1 MSLRAD
7 ISASR
12 IPLRAF
18 VAEGLFWGAFA
29 AYVPS
34 IKAAVGLSDA
44 DFGLALLFG
53 ALGAVSAMWVAPF
66 ADRRFGPWAMS
77 VGAVLMAAAFLLPG
91 LMSSWLC
98 LSLALFLAMSTS
110 GMLDVIMNA
119 RLSGIEVATGRSLM
133 NLNHAIFSFVYAG
146 SALMAGVLRE
156 FNVSAFTCFAALG
169 LVTLWLAAGLRHET
183 QHPPDAE
190 GAAPTP
196 QLPKVMVALAGL
208 VTLIGFM
215 AEQATEGWSALHLER
230 AMNAGAAEGAM
241 GPAILGL
248 TMGIGRLSG
257 QFILRVMSE
266 GTVLRIAALL
276 AASGAVLAA
285 WAPTQVLVY
294 AGFAI
299 LGAGVSVTAPTT
311 FAWIGK
317 TVAPQQRTVAI
328 SRVVVIGYTGFFMGP
343 PLMGFLA
350 QAFGLPVA
358 FTVLGVL
365 LSVIALVLVP
375 ILRHLAYR
383 KQDGQKAAAV

>member
-34 IKAAVGLSDA
+34 IKAAVELSDA

-133 NLNHAIFSFVYAG
+133 NLNHAIFSFAYAG
-146 SALMAGVLRE
+146 SALVAGVFRE

-183 QHPPDAE
+183 HQPSDAD

-196 QLPKVMVALAGL
+196 QLPKVMIVLAGL

-285 WAPTQVLVY
+285 WAPTQILIY

-317 TVAPQQRTVAI
+317 AVAPQQRTVAI

-375 ILRHLAYR
+375 TLRRLARR